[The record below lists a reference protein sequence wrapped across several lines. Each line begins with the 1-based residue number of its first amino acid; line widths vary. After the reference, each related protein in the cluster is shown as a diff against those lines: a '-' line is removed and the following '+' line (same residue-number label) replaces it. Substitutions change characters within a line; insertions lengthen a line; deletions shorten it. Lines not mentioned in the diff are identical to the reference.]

1 MSIDASILAT
11 IVHTLRVALAAG
23 TPEDAERQKVA
34 RAYMVNLPRVP
45 RFNTVSMMMN
55 EAERA
60 EYFTELLEWR
70 GDMQRELSKIREEK
84 EQHWKSMGECQRE
97 MSRLVRLA
105 RSRKV

>member
-1 MSIDASILAT
+1 MSIDASILAA

-60 EYFTELLEWR
+60 EARAVWELLGWSRSEGLEGEMDR
-70 GDMQRELSKIREEK
+70 RK
-84 EQHWKSMGECQRE
+84 EDG
-97 MSRLVRLA
+97 SRAAWGCR
-105 RSRKV
+105 